1 MFYVFHGPD
10 ELTRSEVLAKMKA
23 QLGDASLA
31 DLNTTYLDGA
41 STYVAQIQQ
50 ACDTLPFLASSRL
63 VVVKNYLSRIGPE
76 QDKGPGDPV
85 ALQALCDYLPHLPIT
100 THLVFAEDEI
110 LPGKH
115 PVLVL
120 AGKHPQQAQVR
131 LFGVPT
137 GDRDLAEWIEQRV
150 RHKGATI
157 EPSAAIALAM
167 AVGHNM
173 RLLDTEIEKLITYV
187 AGAQPHITSEH
198 VELLVPYTGEAKIWT
213 MVDAIGQR
221 NARLVLQ
228 HLHRLIEEDPIENHP
243 LKLFAMIVRQ
253 FRILIQVK
261 EMITQGLAV
270 STIAKQAG
278 IKEFAAE
285 KARQQ
290 AMNFSLAQLE
300 AIYAR
305 LLHTDLAIKTG
316 KIEDVL
322 ALDTL
327 VAALCASP
335 DS

>member
-10 ELTRSEVLAKMKA
+10 ELTRSEVLAEMKA

-31 DLNTTYLDGA
+31 DLNTTYLDGT
-41 STYVAQIQQ
+41 STNVVQIQQ
-50 ACDTLPFLASSRL
+50 ACDTLPFLANSRL
-63 VVVKNYLSRIGPE
+63 VVVKNYLLRIGPK
-76 QDKGPGDPV
+76 QDEGPGDPA
-85 ALQALCDYLPHLPIT
+85 ALQALCDYLPHLPAT
-100 THLVFAEDEI
+100 TQLVFLEDEI

-120 AGKHPQQAQVR
+120 AGKHPQGQVR
-131 LFGVPT
+131 PFEVPVT
-137 GDRDLAEWIEQRV
+137 ERDLAEWVERRV
-150 RHKGATI
+150 RHKGAII
-157 EPSAAIALAM
+157 EPAAAMALAT
-167 AVGHNM
+167 AVGHDM

-187 AGAQPHITSEH
+187 AGAQPHITREH

-221 NARLVLQ
+221 NARLALQ
-228 HLHRLIEEDPIENHP
+228 HLHRLLEEDPAENHP

-261 EMITQGLAV
+261 EMTAQGLAV
-270 STIAKQAG
+270 STIAKQVG
-278 IKEFAAE
+278 IREFAAE

-290 AMNFSLAQLE
+290 AVNFSLAQLE

-316 KIEDVL
+316 KMEDVL

-327 VAALCASP
+327 VAALCGP
-335 DS
+335 LDS

>member
-10 ELTRSEVLAKMKA
+10 ELTRSEVLAEMKA

-31 DLNTTYLDGA
+31 ELNTTHLDGI
-41 STYVAQIQQ
+41 STNVVQIQQ
-50 ACDTLPFLASSRL
+50 ACDTLPFLANSRL
-63 VVVKNYLSRIGPE
+63 VVVKNYLFRIGPK
-76 QDKGPGDPV
+76 QDEGPGDPA
-85 ALQALCDYLPHLPIT
+85 ALQALADYLPHLPAT
-100 THLVFAEDEI
+100 TQLVFVEDET

-115 PVLVL
+115 PILVL
-120 AGKHPQQAQVR
+120 AGKHPQGQVR
-131 LFGVPT
+131 LFGVPV
-137 GDRDLAEWIEQRV
+137 GERDLAEWIERRV

-157 EPSAAIALAM
+157 EPAAAMALAT
-167 AVGHNM
+167 AVGHDM
-173 RLLDTEIEKLITYV
+173 RLLDAEIEKLITYV
-187 AGAQPHITSEH
+187 AGAQPHITREH
-198 VELLVPYTGEAKIWT
+198 VELLVPYGGEAKIWT

-221 NARLVLQ
+221 NARLALQ
-228 HLHRLIEEDPIENHP
+228 HLHRLMEEDPIENHP
-243 LKLFAMIVRQ
+243 LRLLAMIVRQ

-261 EMITQGLAV
+261 EMTAQGLAA

-316 KIEDVL
+316 KMEDVL

-327 VAALCASP
+327 VAALCGSP
-335 DS
+335 DG